1 MSDATLTIDLEA
13 IRANWK
19 ALDAMSAASVET
31 SAVVKAD
38 AYGLGAEIVAP
49 ALAKEG
55 AKTFFVALASEGVAV
70 RKTLGPD
77 IPIYIF
83 SGYMKGDQEAMASAN
98 LIPLLNSPEQVNRF
112 LHDMPDHPCGLQL
125 DSGMN
130 RLGIEPVE
138 LATLL
143 LTIPR
148 MNPSLVMSHLAC
160 SDEPGHLQNATQLA
174 AFATMTATLPY
185 KKSLAATGGTLLNS
199 SYHYDMTRPGVGLY
213 GGLPF
218 QKARPVVRLDVPV
231 IQTRDVLP
239 GETVGYGGSWTAQK
253 LSKIATISAGY
264 ADGLIRQMGF
274 NTPVLFADTI
284 PCPIVGRVSMDLIT
298 VDVTHLEEIPDTLSL
313 LGPAQTI
320 DDLATKAGTIGYEI
334 LTSLGSRYN
343 RRYIGA

>member
-1 MSDATLTIDLEA
+1 MSDATLTIDLSA

-19 ALDAMSAASVET
+19 ALDALSAPSVET

-38 AYGLGAEIVAP
+38 AYGLSAGVVAP

-70 RKTLGPD
+70 RKALGAD

-83 SGYMKGDQEAMASAN
+83 SGYMKGDKEALETAN

-112 LHDMPDHPCGLQL
+112 LSEMPGHACGLQL

-138 LATLL
+138 LASLL
-143 LTIPR
+143 LQLPR
-148 MNPSLVMSHLAC
+148 LNPSLVMSHLAC
-160 SDEPGHLQNATQLA
+160 ADEPSHMQNATQLA
-174 AFATMTATLPY
+174 AFATMTAALPY
-185 KKSLAATGGTLLNS
+185 RKSLAATGGTLLNE

-218 QKARPVVRLDVPV
+218 EKARPVVSLDVPV

-239 GETVGYGGSWTAQK
+239 GETVGYGGGWTAPK
-253 LSKIATISAGY
+253 LSKIATIAVGY

-274 NTPVLFADTI
+274 NEPVLFANST
-284 PCPIVGRVSMDLIT
+284 PCPVVGRVSMDLIT
-298 VDVTHLEEIPDTLSL
+298 VDVTHLDEIPDTLSF
-313 LGPAQTI
+313 LGPNQTV